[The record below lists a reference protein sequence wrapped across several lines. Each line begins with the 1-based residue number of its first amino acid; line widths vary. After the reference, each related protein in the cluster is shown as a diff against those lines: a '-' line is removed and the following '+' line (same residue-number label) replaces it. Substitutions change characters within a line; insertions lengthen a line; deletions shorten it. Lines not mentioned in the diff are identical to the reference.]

1 MEMAVLA
8 GHPKLKNDLRR
19 PSMEEIGSRATIF
32 ELESLGSE
40 KRKYLK
46 WLLIQSVAPK
56 TKIESVITDDALAR
70 LSEKLTTPLQ
80 FEYYLTRALEE
91 AYKVGQ
97 KPVGADMIETV
108 LAKDI
113 DGLEPRLTRQ
123 GYNAKVLAE
132 LLNAKPREIKSFLSG
147 QLAPGRTQEL
157 QSGLLAAGNPALA
170 ILINVVQ
177 TGVLGLFSINV
188 VSFSRN
194 VVLSGPGGLEMS
206 DVIGSSRLCS
216 QFATGR
222 AEFINCNT
230 HAR

>member
-1 MEMAVLA
+1 M
-8 GHPKLKNDLRR
+8 
-19 PSMEEIGSRATIF
+19 
-32 ELESLGSE
+32 GSE

-46 WLLIQSVAPK
+46 WLLVQSVAPK
-56 TKIESVITDDALAR
+56 TKIESVITTTLLLRSAK
-70 LSEKLTTPLQ
+70 SSTTPLQ

-157 QSGLLAAGNPALA
+157 QSELLAAGIPL
-170 ILINVVQ
+170 
-177 TGVLGLFSINV
+177 
-188 VSFSRN
+188 
-194 VVLSGPGGLEMS
+194 
-206 DVIGSSRLCS
+206 
-216 QFATGR
+216 
-222 AEFINCNT
+222 
-230 HAR
+230 